1 MALAAKEAGGPT
13 KEKARM
19 AAPGMATCEVW
30 SGEAGGHTGTFEA
43 ASKENQIPVRVESLG
58 HRVAI
63 FAPPEDEVRSKE
75 IIQEIVE
82 GPLSQ
87 KAARCL
93 RGPGIPDPVPGVAIP
108 RKMLGHKVLSS
119 LAIKKRAI
127 LSGLHHEYRL
137 EQAAV

>member
-30 SGEAGGHTGTFEA
+30 SGEAEGHTGTFEA

-63 FAPPEDEVRSKE
+63 SAPPEDEVRSKE

-87 KAARCL
+87 KAFAAYVVQAFPIRC
-93 RGPGIPDPVPGVAIP
+93 R
-108 RKMLGHKVLSS
+108 
-119 LAIKKRAI
+119 
-127 LSGLHHEYRL
+127 E
-137 EQAAV
+137 

>member
-19 AAPGMATCEVW
+19 AGPGMATCEVW
-30 SGEAGGHTGTFEA
+30 SGEAEGHAGFFEA

-58 HRVAI
+58 QRVGISAS
-63 FAPPEDEVRSKE
+63 PEDEVRSKE

-87 KAARCL
+87 KAARRL
-93 RGPGIPDPVPGVAIP
+93 RGPGIPDPPGGAIP

-119 LAIKKRAI
+119 LAIKKRA
-127 LSGLHHEYRL
+127 LLGGLHHEYRL
-137 EQAAV
+137 EQAAA